1 MLNNDLSNRQAPS
14 LLFRL
19 DDFIVTPKVHT
30 MKDKLKNLIK
40 GDLENHKLEPKVVK
54 VVYDIFRYTDFT
66 TGVVVLESEWKKY
79 SQDINRQVID
89 LPIKDIYV
97 VHTHFDIYTK
107 LQEGEYLFYIDDNTD
122 NHTLVGH
129 HACITLQELTEH
141 MRRK

>member
-79 SQDINRQVID
+79 SQDIKRQVID

-97 VHTHFDIYTK
+97 VHSHFDIYTK
-107 LQEGEYLFYIDDNTD
+107 LQEGE
-122 NHTLVGH
+122 
-129 HACITLQELTEH
+129 
-141 MRRK
+141 